1 MLVPTLV
8 PPIPQS
14 KPRTRTIT
22 QGAVSLPRK
31 NKEFR
36 DQARRRG
43 SYHDGFTKLTNTDA
57 GSELAG
63 NQNSELVIKAEERVS
78 Q

>member
-1 MLVPTLV
+1 M
-8 PPIPQS
+8 
-14 KPRTRTIT
+14 
-22 QGAVSLPRK
+22 PRK
-31 NKEFR
+31 KTEFR

-43 SYHDGFTKLTNTDA
+43 SYHDGFTKLTNTET
-57 GSELAG
+57 GSELTG